1 MGTSGAEQLGFDD
14 DGWVPAELSTGSSSS
29 SSGVSALSA
38 AAVAAIEH

>member
-29 SSGVSALSA
+29 SGVSALSA